1 MLFNYLTVYPL
12 FFQNLT
18 VLKRQ
23 FLLPSLLLLASQ
35 SASAGPM
42 GFDES
47 FMTMGDINNNWREVF
62 VNYAVSPRDA
72 FGVSAT
78 YMRADDKTKSRTLEE
93 VTYTRLLKRW
103 NAPHAQANLWFQ
115 GGIGALQGED
125 KLVGE
130 NRDFNKIMVTPGVQF
145 DYETTRIYLSATHR
159 FYRASQINHD
169 FTSLRAGFSFYESDY
184 DKTQPWL
191 ILEARNMNGLS
202 EKIEVT
208 PMLRL
213 INKNFFIEAG
223 VNNSREPRFNFM
235 YIF

>member
-1 MLFNYLTVYPL
+1 MYFKSIFY
-12 FFQNLT
+12 
-18 VLKRQ
+18 R
-23 FLLPSLLLLASQ
+23 LLLLFLACLQASIH
-35 SASAGPM
+35 AVAGPM
-42 GFDES
+42 GFNES
-47 FMTMGDINNNWREVF
+47 FMAMGDFNNNWRESF
-62 VNYAVSPRDA
+62 INYAITPRDA

-78 YMRADDKTKSRTLEE
+78 YMRADDKSKSRTLEE

-115 GGIGALQGED
+115 GGVGALQGED
-125 KLVGE
+125 ERVGK
-130 NRDFNKIMVTPGVQF
+130 DDSFDKVMVTPGVQF
-145 DYETTRIYLSATHR
+145 DYETTRIYFQAAYRL
-159 FYRASQINHD
+159 YRASNINHD
-169 FTSLRAGFSFYESDY
+169 YTSVRAGFSFYESDY

-213 INKNFFIEAG
+213 INKSFFVEAG
-223 VNNSREPRFNFM
+223 VNNSHEPRFNFM

>member
-1 MLFNYLTVYPL
+1 MLFN
-12 FFQNLT
+12 
-18 VLKRQ
+18 KRFYQ
-23 FLLPSLLLLASQ
+23 SLLLFAACLQANSY
-35 SASAGPM
+35 AIAGPM
-42 GFDES
+42 GFNES
-47 FMTMGDINNNWREVF
+47 FMAMGDFNNNWRESF
-62 VNYAVSPRDA
+62 INYAITPRDA
-72 FGVSAT
+72 FGISAT
-78 YMRADDKTKSRTLEE
+78 YMRADDKSKSRTLEE

-130 NRDFNKIMVTPGVQF
+130 NRDFDKVMITPGVQF
-145 DYETTRIYLSATHR
+145 DYETTRIYFQAAHR
-159 FYRASQINHD
+159 LYRASDINHD
-169 FTSLRAGFSFYESDY
+169 YTSVRAGFSFYETDY

-213 INKNFFIEAG
+213 INKSFFVEAG

-235 YIF
+235 VIF